1 MKTLIELYD
10 EVPIEN
16 VLAADTFLPERII
29 YLCPDE
35 IAKDKEKQ
43 KKLREYFD
51 HRKQH
56 VEILFLNT
64 SLFHVDKVR
73 RQLRNVIDEYPD
85 CAIDIAGGS
94 DAALYATGFVC
105 SETGVPVFTHSR
117 RKQCFFDI
125 NNAPFAHRLPFSIRY
140 SVEDFFRMA
149 GGSVKEGRVDN
160 HKLEEYADRIDAFFE
175 IFMRHRKK
183 WNHFVTWM
191 QRASQTDKNGK
202 ISLKVSCDYEMK
214 GERGARIPADERLL
228 KEFETL
234 GFITELKIERDESVS
249 FCFADEQIR
258 YWLRDQ
264 GSVLEIYTWK
274 ACKDTG
280 LLQAVRCSTIVEWD
294 SAERGDKITNEID
307 VMAVKDTI
315 PVFISCKTCMVD
327 TAAINELAVLRDR
340 YGGDAAKAFIIS
352 TENCR
357 AITLRRAHALNIDV
371 ITLND
376 LRSGPLTE
384 QIKALSLW

>member
-1 MKTLIELYD
+1 MRRTLSRIAYAVGLFILTILLLEIFQDKGGSQVTAVMAEPKLPVVTMRTSSGDLYNELHGYTQLQNAGAMHPPLSIAGEDRKIRFQVDPYGQHVTVLHVQVRSTTGSRLIE
-10 EVPIEN
+10 
-16 VLAADTFLPERII
+16 DT
-29 YLCPDE
+29 E
-35 IAKDKEKQ
+35 IRSYK
-43 KKLREYFD
+43 
-51 HRKQH
+51 
-56 VEILFLNT
+56 
-64 SLFHVDKVR
+64 
-73 RQLRNVIDEYPD
+73 
-85 CAIDIAGGS
+85 
-94 DAALYATGFVC
+94 
-105 SETGVPVFTHSR
+105 
-117 RKQCFFDI
+117 
-125 NNAPFAHRLPFSIRY
+125 
-140 SVEDFFRMA
+140 
-149 GGSVKEGRVDN
+149 
-160 HKLEEYADRIDAFFE
+160 
-175 IFMRHRKK
+175 
-183 WNHFVTWM
+183 
-191 QRASQTDKNGK
+191 TDKNGK

-280 LLQAVRCSTIVEWD
+280 LLHAVRCSTIVEWD

>member
-10 EVPIEN
+10 ETPIEN
-16 VLAADTFLPERII
+16 VLSADTFLPERII

-35 IAKDKEKQ
+35 IAQDKARQ
-43 KKLREYFD
+43 KKLLDYFK
-51 HRKQH
+51 HRNQS
-56 VEILFLNT
+56 VEIVFLNT
-64 SLFHVDKVR
+64 SLFHVDKVT
-73 RQLRNVIDEYPD
+73 RQLRRVIEEYPD
-85 CAIDIAGGS
+85 CAVDIAGGS
-94 DAALYATGFVC
+94 DAALFAAGFVC

-125 NNAPFAHRLPFSIRY
+125 NNASFAHRLPFSVRY
-140 SVEDFFRMA
+140 SVEDFFYMA
-149 GGSVKEGRVDN
+149 GGAIKEGRVSN
-160 HKLEEYADRIDAFFE
+160 SRLQNYIDRIDPFFNV
-175 IFMRHRKK
+175 FMKHRKK
-183 WNHFVTWM
+183 WNHFITWM
-191 QRASQTDKNGK
+191 QRASQTEKNGK
-202 ISLKVSCDYEMK
+202 VSLSVSCDYEMK
-214 GERGARIPADERLL
+214 GERGSRIPADEDLL
-228 KEFETL
+228 KAFEKL
-234 GFITELKIERDESVS
+234 GFLSELEIREKEKVS
-249 FCFADEQIR
+249 FRFADEQIR

-274 ACKDTG
+274 ACRDTG
-280 LLQAVRCSTIVEWD
+280 LLHAVRCSTIVEWD
-294 SAERGDKITNEID
+294 SAERGDKVTNEID

-327 TAAINELAVLRDR
+327 TAAINELAILRDR
-340 YGGDAAKAFIIS
+340 YGGNAAKAFIIS

-376 LRSGPLTE
+376 LRSVSLTE